1 MREDVIKSFAK
12 INLSLGVLGKY
23 NKNLHRIETLVSF
36 IDLNDQIKIKKIE
49 QANHRVMFQGKFSKK
64 IYKNNTVTELLN
76 ILDKQHL
83 INNQKYQ
90 IIINKKIPS
99 KAGLGGGSMNASAIL
114 NYLLK
119 KNKKTI
125 SEKKLAQICNKIGSD
140 VILGLKKKNS
150 ILLGNGKLIRSQSK
164 LKLYTLI
171 LKPSFGCSTKELYKE
186 IKHYSRP
193 LLNKNSKIFTIN
205 KLSNL
210 SNDLEIVAFKK
221 YPILRRIK
229 DRMQVL
235 PKVSFVKMTGSGS
248 CMVAFF
254 RTKKA
259 SLNAA
264 KILKKKYKNYWCILS
279 KTI

>member
-1 MREDVIKSFAK
+1 MREDIIKSFAK
-12 INLSLGVLGKY
+12 INLSLGVLGKH
-23 NKNLHRIETLVSF
+23 NKNLHRIETLVTF

-171 LKPSFGCSTKELYKE
+171 VKPVFGCSTKALYKE

-229 DRMQVL
+229 DTMQVL

-254 RTKKA
+254 RTEKA

>member
-1 MREDVIKSFAK
+1 MREDIIKSFAK

-23 NKNLHRIETLVSF
+23 NKNFHRIETLVSF

-76 ILDKQHL
+76 ILDKQNL

-125 SEKKLAQICNKIGSD
+125 SEKKLLKGLEKI
-140 VILGLKKKNS
+140 
-150 ILLGNGKLIRSQSK
+150 
-164 LKLYTLI
+164 
-171 LKPSFGCSTKELYKE
+171 
-186 IKHYSRP
+186 
-193 LLNKNSKIFTIN
+193 
-205 KLSNL
+205 
-210 SNDLEIVAFKK
+210 
-221 YPILRRIK
+221 
-229 DRMQVL
+229 
-235 PKVSFVKMTGSGS
+235 
-248 CMVAFF
+248 
-254 RTKKA
+254 
-259 SLNAA
+259 
-264 KILKKKYKNYWCILS
+264 
-279 KTI
+279 